1 MSIAVTRRPKGG
13 GTPPDPASTFVI
25 DDSTAHLVALT
36 SRLFTRALN
45 NRIMPLGVSAGQWP
59 LLLHLWEEDGL
70 TQKELS
76 RRVGIEEPTTTRTL
90 ARMERDGLVE
100 RRQSDNDRRRAHVF
114 LTDRGQD
121 LREELVPCAQEVNAL
136 ATHGMSPQ
144 DKARLNSLLSYMIAR
159 LT

>member
-1 MSIAVTRRPKGG
+1 MSYAVTRRPKGG
-13 GTPPDPASTFVI
+13 TPADPTSTFVI
-25 DDSTAHLVALT
+25 DDSTAHLVSLA

-70 TQKELS
+70 SQKELS

-90 ARMERDGLVE
+90 ARMERDGLVD
-100 RRQSDNDRRRAHVF
+100 RRQNPRDRRQVHVH
-114 LTDRGQD
+114 LTERGQE

-144 DKARLNSLLSYMIAR
+144 DKARVNSLLSYMIAR
-159 LT
+159 LA